1 MSVASGLDEELR
13 PAAARDATS
22 GGWRSIASMREFGLV
37 LIILALCVVMSFASP
52 YFLSWGNF
60 RAMLMSFSIEGIVVV
75 GMTVL
80 LIVGA
85 IDLSVGS
92 VVCFAMVVAGTAFL
106 AGIDPWTASLAGI
119 AATAMVGVGMA
130 SFVTAVGLHS
140 FIVSLAFMVIVRG
153 LCLAITGGTPLSLFS
168 LPPGFKFIG
177 QGTVPLDLRFLGFP
191 QVYDVP
197 VVILIFLAVVVV
209 FDLLLRKAT
218 VFRKVF
224 YTGSNEKAAQYS
236 GIRTSRVKFF
246 CIVLCSSLSG
256 VAGVLYMARFG
267 AAPPT
272 FGVGMELNI
281 IAAAV
286 IGGAS
291 LKGGSGTI
299 LGAILGI
306 ALLSVVSS
314 SLTLLDVPP
323 VWQDVIR
330 GVILLAAVTI
340 DHLLHTRKRARGAV
354 RAG

>member
-1 MSVASGLDEELR
+1 MTVMGETSVNHKHPEAPSRTRLAWL
-13 PAAARDATS
+13 
-22 GGWRSIASMREFGLV
+22 RSIGNMRELGLV

-52 YFLSWGNF
+52 YFLTWTNL
-60 RAMLMSFSIEGIVVV
+60 RAMTMSFAVEGIVVV

-92 VVCFAMVVAGTAFL
+92 VVCFAMVIGGWLFL
-106 AGIDPWTASLAGI
+106 AGIDPWLASAMAILACSAIG
-119 AATAMVGVGMA
+119 AAMA
-130 SFVTAVGLHS
+130 LAVTRIGLHS

-177 QGTVPLDLRFLGFP
+177 QGS
-191 QVYDVP
+191 VYGVP
-197 VVILIFLAVVVV
+197 VVILIFLIVVVT

-218 VFRKVF
+218 LFRRVF
-224 YTGSNEKAAQYS
+224 YTGSNERAAAYS
-236 GIRTSRVKFF
+236 GIRTARVKFF
-246 CIVLCSSLSG
+246 CIVLCSTLAG
-256 VAGVLYMARFG
+256 VAGVIYMARFG
-267 AAPPT
+267 AATPT

-291 LKGGSGTI
+291 LNGGSGTI
-299 LGAILGI
+299 LGAILGM

-314 SLTLLDVPP
+314 SLILLDVSPY
-323 VWQDVIR
+323 WQDTIR
-330 GVILLAAVTI
+330 GLILFAAVAF
-340 DHLLHTRKRARGAV
+340 DHLLHKRKQALTRKA
-354 RAG
+354 